1 VNEYWLYEI
10 LMCFGFSIFYGLFN
24 DFFTLIAKNS
34 GLSPLIVLINL
45 GVVGFSVWFFVIY
58 ITPFKSLNQY
68 RLVIIF
74 SCSFLGDHLIINPL
88 ISIGAIQVYLK
99 KSSSKN

>member
-1 VNEYWLYEI
+1 MIDITISRNLVINILIHVFILFIFLYV
-10 LMCFGFSIFYGLFN
+10 F
-24 DFFTLIAKNS
+24 FFTFIAKNS

-68 RLVIIF
+68 RLAIIF
-74 SCSFLGDHLIINPL
+74 SCSFLGDLN
-88 ISIGAIQVYLK
+88 
-99 KSSSKN
+99 N